1 MGIGIVVVF
10 VVMMMMMM
18 MMMMMIILSSS
29 FSGNSQSFLSGNP
42 AAYIHNTFSKIW
54 AVPDNCA
61 FPKIFGRLN
70 LPYQA
75 FAFPEIVPSGKITV
89 GFTVTLVALWIPFI
103 FRWPGLDTFPPF
115 PPQ

>member
-1 MGIGIVVVF
+1 MGPIVIGIVVVF
-10 VVMMMMMM
+10 VVMMMMM

-42 AAYIHNTFSKIW
+42 SAYRHNTFSKIW

-70 LPYQA
+70 LPYQV

-89 GFTVTLVALWIPFI
+89 GFTVTLVTLWIPFI
-103 FRWPGLDTFPPF
+103 SLARS
-115 PPQ
+115 